1 LTRNLWTRALWG
13 GVIGTV
19 AQDVLL
25 LIGRGAGW
33 VQTNMLSALAR
44 LFTTQAVSTTP
55 SGQILG
61 FVVHILI
68 GALLAIIFAAITRAL
83 HSRHNL
89 IGGVIYGLLIW
100 LAWGALS
107 APSGLAS
114 APWSLGTPTTLFTL
128 AGSLAYGLILG
139 YAVSEESVRE
149 ANRERS

>member
-19 AQDVLL
+19 AQDLIL

-33 VQTNMLSALAR
+33 VKTNMLSSLAR
-44 LFTTQAVSTTP
+44 LFTTQSVSTTP

-61 FVVHILI
+61 FVVHILT
-68 GALLAIIFAAITRAL
+68 GAILALIFAAIIRAL

-89 IGGVIYGLLIW
+89 IGGVIFGLIMW
-100 LAWGALS
+100 LAWGALL

-139 YAVSEESVRE
+139 YAVSEEAVK
-149 ANRERS
+149 ERS